1 MSDIVVAV
9 IKSTQPSL
17 STSKASTSRS
27 LTSSNIPREPATS
40 AAWPKL
46 LVRSVNTPFSF
57 INNKSR
63 KKPHPVQV
71 DWIEPGNLRMTMRS
85 RSPSRSKSAYAKS
98 FSILSWPVIAA
109 LATNRVELWLVKETH
124 CAFALESGRVASER
138 IKIECEIRIIFFLIV
153 FFVFVSQ
160 ASIHYLKSNQG
171 HAPQPESTIARSIPS
186 VTPLWSRSL

>member
-1 MSDIVVAV
+1 M
-9 IKSTQPSL
+9 
-17 STSKASTSRS
+17 
-27 LTSSNIPREPATS
+27 
-40 AAWPKL
+40 

-124 CAFALESGRVASER
+124 CAFAMESGRAASER
-138 IKIECEIRIIFFLIV
+138 MKIECEIRIIFSSCFLYLCFCGFHSLCEIK
-153 FFVFVSQ
+153 SR
-160 ASIHYLKSNQG
+160 ARAPTRKHDRKINSIG
-171 HAPQPESTIARSIPS
+171 DTA
-186 VTPLWSRSL
+186 VV